1 MDLRQV
7 QYFLAVANAGSF
19 SVAADE
25 LFISQSSL
33 SKQILALEKELD
45 VRLFDRSHRKIVLTE
60 AGEFFYDHALQLET
74 TYKVMLGGLGKYRM
88 TKPDL
93 AIAAIPVI
101 AQYGITRYLAQ
112 FKSKFPNIHIVLE
125 EKEVATILPA
135 MKNRQYDLALVRD
148 HDLVARQ
155 YNSVEFLQDKLVVAV
170 SNEHRFATRKSLS
183 LKELAG
189 ENFITYNKGSHWHE
203 IVMNAC
209 REAGF
214 EPRVFYASL
223 RGASIVGL
231 VAAKSGIALMMEQVL
246 NYYRRPDV
254 VSIPLDETIE
264 SRIVLV
270 YLKNKKISKPAKTF
284 IRFIQKVVQTA

>member
-1 MDLRQV
+1 
-7 QYFLAVANAGSF
+7 
-19 SVAADE
+19 
-25 LFISQSSL
+25 
-33 SKQILALEKELD
+33 
-45 VRLFDRSHRKIVLTE
+45 
-60 AGEFFYDHALQLET
+60 
-74 TYKVMLGGLGKYRM
+74 
-88 TKPDL
+88 
-93 AIAAIPVI
+93 
-101 AQYGITRYLAQ
+101 
-112 FKSKFPNIHIVLE
+112 
-125 EKEVATILPA
+125 
-135 MKNRQYDLALVRD
+135 
-148 HDLVARQ
+148 
-155 YNSVEFLQDKLVVAV
+155 
-170 SNEHRFATRKSLS
+170 
-183 LKELAG
+183 
-189 ENFITYNKGSHWHE
+189 
-203 IVMNAC
+203 MNAC